1 MEECAVP
8 FEIQTIDLQN
18 KPKEFLDLYKLANP
32 LIDARSKV
40 PLLED
45 RSSSDDVTI
54 LCESLVV
61 TDYVA
66 ERYGGGS
73 LHPPTASDQA
83 KARLFTEVCSP
94 LFTYFPILRAAE
106 GDDLVAAKK
115 TYKDGLVNVDAFLR
129 GVTGDDADDGVG
141 GPFLLG
147 KRFSTAECNS
157 APFVQRACTVLPEFA
172 GIDPLQMCDELG
184 LVRLKS
190 WMEAVLSR
198 PSVVATGVPRET
210 MLTSTSKML
219 ERFAAMPVE
228 KK

>member
-1 MEECAVP
+1 LEECAVP

-18 KPKEFLDLYKLANP
+18 KPKEFIDLYKLANP

-45 RSSSDDVTI
+45 RSSSEDVTI

-73 LHPPTASDQA
+73 LLPPTASDQA
-83 KARLFTEVCSP
+83 KARLFTELCSS
-94 LFTYFPILRAAE
+94 LFSYFPILRAE
-106 GDDLVAAKK
+106 GDDLIAATK

-129 GVTGDDADDGVG
+129 GVVAGDADDG

-147 KRFSTAECNS
+147 TRFSTAECNS

-172 GIDPLQMCDELG
+172 GIDPIQMCDELG
-184 LVRLKS
+184 LVRLKR

-198 PSVVATGVPRET
+198 PSVVATGVARET
-210 MLTSTSKML
+210 MLTNTSKML
-219 ERFAAMPVE
+219 ERFAAMSVE

>member
-1 MEECAVP
+1 LEECAVP
-8 FEIQTIDLQN
+8 FDIQTIDLQS
-18 KPKEFLDLYKLANP
+18 KPKEFTDLYKLANP
-32 LIDARSKV
+32 LIGARSKV

-45 RSSSDDVTI
+45 RSSDDVAI

-66 ERYGGGS
+66 ERYGEGS
-73 LHPPTASDQA
+73 LLPLNASDQA
-83 KARLFTEVCSP
+83 KARLFTELCSS
-94 LFTYFPILRAAE
+94 LFSYFPILRAE
-106 GDDLVAAKK
+106 GDDLVAATK

-129 GVTGDDADDGVG
+129 GVASDADS

-172 GIDPLQMCDELG
+172 GIDPIQICDELG

-198 PSVVATGVPRET
+198 PSVVATGVARED
-210 MLTSTSKML
+210 MLKNTSKML
-219 ERFAAMPVE
+219 ERFAAMAVE
-228 KK
+228 KN